1 MSVIVWWEYV
11 EDADYTEEDTGS
23 HTIAIDHY
31 ESFATREDA
40 EQALPQF
47 LALDEDAYIMD
58 MDD

>member
-23 HTIAIDHY
+23 HTIAIDHS
-31 ESFATREDA
+31 EWFATREDA

-58 MDD
+58 MDA